1 VPEQAPAF
9 VQAVPR
15 FARALGNAHLGKPD
29 AARAEVAALARLA
42 DTLRANGDAYW
53 ATVVTAQRLAADA
66 WVARAEGRNDD
77 ARRLAREAAELE
89 ETVEKHPVTPGPLL
103 PARELEGELL
113 LALGE
118 PAAAQASF
126 ERTLAREPG
135 RARALYGA
143 ARSAE
148 LGGRPD
154 AARKHYTALVELMEK
169 ADASRAEA
177 GAAKKFL
184 AVK

>member
-1 VPEQAPAF
+1 MV
-9 VQAVPR
+9 R
-15 FARALGNAHLGKPD
+15 
-29 AARAEVAALARLA
+29 
-42 DTLRANGDAYW
+42 
-53 ATVVTAQRLAADA
+53 AQRLAADA

-77 ARRLAREAAELE
+77 ARRLARAAAELE

-113 LALGE
+113 LALGDH
-118 PAAAQASF
+118 AAAQASF

-148 LGGRPD
+148 AAGRPD

-169 ADASRAEA
+169 ADAGRAEA
-177 GAAKKFL
+177 GAAKRFL